1 MQEYWGMLIGEIRHV
16 CTVQIHDTLGL
27 CSGPAITAYF
37 VMQHIIYV
45 FNSMN
50 NVLDTSL
57 YFIRIGVMMFYPTIG
72 STYFVKTQTYVALFC
87 PHELSIIF
95 SGVMYL
101 ELSPL

>member
-27 CSGPAITAYF
+27 CSGQTTAINAYF

-57 YFIRIGVMMFYPTIG
+57 YFIRVGV
-72 STYFVKTQTYVALFC
+72 
-87 PHELSIIF
+87 ELKCCRAIMRCDQCEINGKF
-95 SGVMYL
+95 
-101 ELSPL
+101 